1 MEIHFFSFFV
11 SKKMINQSVYV
22 YAVLVGIET
31 RAYDGF
37 GHSDGAVVLGVYSIV
52 EIGVVSI
59 GRNH

>member
-1 MEIHFFSFFV
+1 
-11 SKKMINQSVYV
+11 MINQSFYV

-37 GHSDGAVVLGVYSIV
+37 GHSNGAVVLGVYSIV